1 MELKN
6 TNMKL
11 ITILNKHSK
20 ALKSEVPPL
29 FPDAKEINIA
39 AMDNGVIMSA
49 NRKIK
54 QTKYIINIE
63 IIEEV
68 KV

>member
-1 MELKN
+1 
-6 TNMKL
+6 MKL
-11 ITILNKHSK
+11 KTLLNRHES

-29 FPDAKEINIA
+29 FPNAKEVNIA
-39 AMDNGVIMSA
+39 AMDNGVIYSA
-49 NRKIK
+49 NGKIK

-68 KV
+68 KNGN

>member
-1 MELKN
+1 
-6 TNMKL
+6 MKL
-11 ITILNKHSK
+11 TTLLNKHSK
-20 ALKSEVPPL
+20 ALKTEVPPL

-39 AMDNGVIMSA
+39 AMDNGIIYSA

-68 KV
+68 KNGN

>member
-1 MELKN
+1 
-6 TNMKL
+6 MKL
-11 ITILNKHSK
+11 ATILNKHSK
-20 ALKSEVPPL
+20 ALKTEVPPL
-29 FPDAKEINIA
+29 FPNAKEVNIA
-39 AMDNGVIMSA
+39 AMDNGVIYSA

-68 KV
+68 KNGN